1 MLHSVGGEKAVKACT
16 HCVAKNDECIVY
28 TKGFK
33 VPRGKTLT
41 RCVACL
47 PRNCAC
53 NAVGAS
59 SIEEGY
65 EIVEMGEKEKTCC
78 LAIAE
83 RLAGLEEEVAEL

>member
-1 MLHSVGGEKAVKACT
+1 MLYSIGGEKAVKAYT
-16 HCVAKNDECIVY
+16 YCVAKNDECIMY

-41 RCVACL
+41 RYVACL
-47 PRNCAC
+47 LRNCAC

-65 EIVEMGEKEKTCC
+65 KIVEIGEKEKTCC
-78 LAIAE
+78 SAIAE